1 MEREEKKE
9 VGKGMRR
16 PEGREGRKEVKK
28 RERYM
33 GTRSGRERGTDE
45 EGEIYGER
53 RWEREGGQK
62 DLEWFASYLK
72 NRTQSVKVSGFQSEK

>member
-1 MEREEKKE
+1 MGGGREEREVKGYVERGGKKE

-16 PEGREGRKEVKK
+16 PEGREGRKGVKE

-45 EGEIYGER
+45 EGWIYGER
-53 RWEREGGQK
+53 RWER
-62 DLEWFASYLK
+62 
-72 NRTQSVKVSGFQSEK
+72 